1 MHRAI
6 KYLAIAAGLVVLC
19 ALVAS
24 VLPTGTA
31 PAPRT
36 AQQLYPLPP
45 VAQAPAPAAVPA
57 SQQAPASAPE
67 LVPPAAEPAPVIE
80 AASQWAAPTKASP
93 SPVPS
98 AALQHRALLV
108 RTAHAIWG
116 LDAPVAVFAAQV
128 HQESAW
134 RVGAISHV
142 GAQGLAQF
150 MPATTKWIAG
160 QDPEL
165 AMQQPF
171 NPAWAIRALVTY
183 DRWLYD
189 RAPTHYAPRDRMWVA
204 LRSYNGGLGHWQ
216 REAAS
221 TGLAQ
226 PSRAQ
231 VDAACGKARR
241 AAVHCKENL
250 GYPHR
255 ILVVIQP
262 RYLQWGPGL

>member
-1 MHRAI
+1 MRWRSPISA
-6 KYLAIAAGLVVLC
+6 LAWLAVVAIAITASC
-19 ALVAS
+19 AY
-24 VLPTGTA
+24 
-31 PAPRT
+31 
-36 AQQLYPLPP
+36 AQ
-45 VAQAPAPAAVPA
+45 VP
-57 SQQAPASAPE
+57 Q
-67 LVPPAAEPAPVIE
+67 
-80 AASQWAAPTKASP
+80 
-93 SPVPS
+93 
-98 AALQHRALLV
+98 AALQHRGLLI
-108 RTAHAIWG
+108 RTAHASWG
-116 LDAPVAVFAAQV
+116 IDAPVAAFAAQV

-134 RVGAISHV
+134 RADAVSQV

-160 QDPEL
+160 LHPDL
-165 AMQQPF
+165 ASQQPYS
-171 NPAWAIRALVTY
+171 PAWALQALVTY

-189 RAPTHYAPRDRMWVA
+189 RAPTRYSPHDRMWVA

-216 REAAS
+216 QEAAS

>member
-1 MHRAI
+1 MRGAI
-6 KYLAIAAGLVVLC
+6 KDFALAVLLVALC
-19 ALVAS
+19 ALAAL
-24 VLPTGTA
+24 LPPLA
-31 PAPRT
+31 HAQVPQA
-36 AQQLYPLPP
+36 AQQYRP
-45 VAQAPAPAAVPA
+45 
-57 SQQAPASAPE
+57 
-67 LVPPAAEPAPVIE
+67 
-80 AASQWAAPTKASP
+80 
-93 SPVPS
+93 
-98 AALQHRALLV
+98 LLV
-108 RTAHAIWG
+108 RTAHAAWG
-116 LDAPVAVFAAQV
+116 LNAPIATFAAQV

-134 RVGAISHV
+134 RPDAVSHV

-150 MPATTKWIAG
+150 MPATTRWIAG
-160 QDPEL
+160 LHPDL
-165 AMQQPF
+165 ASQQPY
-171 NPAWAIRALVTY
+171 NPAWALRALVTY
-183 DRWLYD
+183 DLWLYD
-189 RAPTHYAPRDRMWVA
+189 RAPAHYTPRDRMWVA

-231 VDAACGKARR
+231 VDVACGTARR

>member
-1 MHRAI
+1 MSWSRIPAWGWATAAA
-6 KYLAIAAGLVVLC
+6 LALAASCTAIAQV
-19 ALVAS
+19 
-24 VLPTGTA
+24 PQQ
-31 PAPRT
+31 
-36 AQQLYPLPP
+36 AQQYRP
-45 VAQAPAPAAVPA
+45 
-57 SQQAPASAPE
+57 
-67 LVPPAAEPAPVIE
+67 
-80 AASQWAAPTKASP
+80 
-93 SPVPS
+93 
-98 AALQHRALLV
+98 LLV
-108 RTAHAIWG
+108 RTAHAAWG

-134 RVGAISHV
+134 RPDAVSHV

-150 MPATTKWIAG
+150 MPATTKWISG
-160 QDPEL
+160 VDPAL
-165 AMQQPF
+165 AAQQPYS
-171 NPAWAIRALVTY
+171 PAWALRALVTY
-183 DRWLYD
+183 DRWLYQ
-189 RAPTHYAPRDRMWVA
+189 RTPTRYTPYERMWVA

-216 REAAS
+216 QEAAS

-231 VDAACGKARR
+231 VDAACGSARR